1 MINPTF
7 ASFKSIK
14 QTNSN
19 PTALC
24 EINNIL
30 QPKTFYQLK
39 SSNNVHKNPQDY
51 SWMGPQQ
58 QEKISFHNANQNKK
72 PMLNF
77 NLKKNF
83 S

>member
-30 QPKTFYQLK
+30 QPKTFY
-39 SSNNVHKNPQDY
+39 
-51 SWMGPQQ
+51 
-58 QEKISFHNANQNKK
+58 
-72 PMLNF
+72 
-77 NLKKNF
+77 
-83 S
+83 

>member
-14 QTNSN
+14 QTNPN

-30 QPKTFYQLK
+30 QPKTFY
-39 SSNNVHKNPQDY
+39 
-51 SWMGPQQ
+51 
-58 QEKISFHNANQNKK
+58 
-72 PMLNF
+72 
-77 NLKKNF
+77 
-83 S
+83 